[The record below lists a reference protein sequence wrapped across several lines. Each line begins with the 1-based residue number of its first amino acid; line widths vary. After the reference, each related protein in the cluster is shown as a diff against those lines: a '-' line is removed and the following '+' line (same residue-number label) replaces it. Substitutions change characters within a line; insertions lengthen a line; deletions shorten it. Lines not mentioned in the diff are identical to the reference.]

1 MRGRRSCGCS
11 KVANRLFGDNI
22 VPNGDSSTRNLAGAD
37 VEVKSGGYQHCLSRQ
52 GTLSGVKVRTRN
64 DDRVRSLQ
72 RSDLLS
78 VVAAR
83 DISLQSRFCAPT
95 RALQAGQ
102 IQVKQNERRARR
114 RSGVYYSSSSNKHV
128 ASDCDRA
135 VWITNTALRRNRDAT
150 LSVGIVVMLAMLVAV
165 GPSVQA
171 QTSQTDDDTD

>member
-1 MRGRRSCGCS
+1 M
-11 KVANRLFGDNI
+11 FGDNI

-102 IQVKQNERRARR
+102 IQVKQYKEIRMPRL
-114 RSGVYYSSSSNKHV
+114 GLPEIDVK
-128 ASDCDRA
+128 
-135 VWITNTALRRNRDAT
+135 T
-150 LSVGIVVMLAMLVAV
+150 LIEFMKIQSASVGNRTKV
-165 GPSVQA
+165 GTQN
-171 QTSQTDDDTD
+171 